1 MLVSNDVQPCRV
13 VFLSAGLVMMQQLSG
28 INALI
33 YYSTAV
39 FSAAGLSSPVIGT
52 VLLAV
57 VNLLGESRIQLPSSL
72 RLYMIDVRCRQH

>member
-1 MLVSNDVQPCRV
+1 ML
-13 VFLSAGLVMMQQLSG
+13 QQLSG

-39 FSAAGLSSPVIGT
+39 FGAAGLASPVIGT

-57 VNLLGESRIQLPSSL
+57 VNLLGEDRRASACGQVSVLACL
-72 RLYMIDVRCRQH
+72 RVPVLRRAMRWCLI